1 MALASSFPLQNPKQ
15 KRTPQRRP
23 FLLIETS
30 SDHAMIENVLPVAI
44 AAEAVAICAS
54 ALAEAAIAG
63 AGWGL
68 DACCCGGHTALA
80 TPLEDATVPI

>member
-1 MALASSFPLQNPKQ
+1 
-15 KRTPQRRP
+15 
-23 FLLIETS
+23 
-30 SDHAMIENVLPVAI
+30 MIENVLPVAM

-54 ALAEAAIAG
+54 ALAEAATAG

-68 DACCCGGHTALA
+68 VACCCGGHTALA